1 MNRKFYVTL
10 LSIINVI
17 RSFLLVGQAII
28 SKELIDEAVK
38 VIESKSSDKLVV
50 IGIVFCV
57 AIILNIALSLI
68 YFQIKNKFS
77 LRIEVDLKKKIYD
90 SLLKKD
96 VAELKKYHSGELS
109 NIYLS
114 DVQNIKNGVCEIVP
128 SFFLFGSRFILAFI
142 ALIYLDY
149 KLLLILLI
157 LGVIGLVGARI
168 YNKYMK
174 RIHKATL
181 ENDGSVNAFMQE
193 TFENI
198 KVVKALDGN
207 KNVSSSLE
215 ERLKENYRLKN
226 KRNNIALIGNG
237 GLFILMQMTSAFTL
251 IYGAIAIAF
260 MGLSYGSLM
269 GLMQVVSYFESP
281 LTSLSSLL
289 SRLNAYKASLERIE
303 AIYALKD
310 DEKQIELP
318 DFDRIVVDNISF
330 KYDKEI
336 FTDFSLVIEKN
347 KTILLKGPSGVGK
360 STLFN
365 LLLGFIKPEKGEIY
379 AEYNGVKYPI
389 STVRKLFSYVPQE
402 NILFSGT
409 VEDNIKIF
417 IDDVDEEKLN
427 NALKIA
433 EVYDEIYEKPKGLKT
448 PLVERG
454 GGLSLGQIQ
463 RVLLAI
469 SLLKDHLVL
478 LLDEFTSALDK
489 DLEKR
494 IVSNISSL
502 NKTKVIITHRD
513 IEVNDSITVNVGE
526 NNEYR
531 R

>member
-1 MNRKFYVTL
+1 
-10 LSIINVI
+10 
-17 RSFLLVGQAII
+17 
-28 SKELIDEAVK
+28 
-38 VIESKSSDKLVV
+38 
-50 IGIVFCV
+50 
-57 AIILNIALSLI
+57 
-68 YFQIKNKFS
+68 
-77 LRIEVDLKKKIYD
+77 
-90 SLLKKD
+90 
-96 VAELKKYHSGELS
+96 
-109 NIYLS
+109 
-114 DVQNIKNGVCEIVP
+114 
-128 SFFLFGSRFILAFI
+128 
-142 ALIYLDY
+142 
-149 KLLLILLI
+149 
-157 LGVIGLVGARI
+157 
-168 YNKYMK
+168 
-174 RIHKATL
+174 
-181 ENDGSVNAFMQE
+181 
-193 TFENI
+193 
-198 KVVKALDGN
+198 
-207 KNVSSSLE
+207 
-215 ERLKENYRLKN
+215 
-226 KRNNIALIGNG
+226 
-237 GLFILMQMTSAFTL
+237 MQMTSAFTL

-281 LTSLSSLL
+281 LTSMSSLL